1 MGSRERGRH
10 AARPGPSARALSR
23 GHPQQPRGRTGHRSR
38 CRWPEGDHDRS
49 RRTHRQGRS
58 PRRPG
63 GGAAS
68 RDSVTSL
75 RLHNTMS
82 GRLEQFV
89 PIEPGHVRMYTCGPT
104 VHDYSHIG
112 NFRTFLFEDL
122 LRRVLLQQGYR
133 VTQVMNLTD
142 VEDRII
148 KKSAE
153 RGQTIDEFTEQYIEA
168 FFQDLD
174 TLRIQRAEHYPR
186 ATQHICEMVS
196 LIERLTENGH
206 TYVADG
212 STYYRISSFPRYGR
226 LAHLDV
232 SGLKAGARVDVDEYG
247 KDDPRDFVL
256 WKARKPGEQS
266 WETPLGAGRS
276 GWHIE
281 CSAMSMQYLGETLDI
296 HTGGVDLIFPHH
308 EDEIAQSE
316 GATGKTFARYW
327 LHAQFLQDAMGE
339 KMSKRLKN
347 FSTVRDLLSE
357 RYAPRTIR
365 YALLTGG
372 HYRSPLA
379 FSPEVLKGADN
390 AIKRLDEFA
399 VRLGSVAA
407 DAEAPAEIREHWD
420 EALKDDLNL
429 PAAVGHLF
437 EFIKTFNTRLESG
450 MATAE
455 ERAEAMAMLR
465 HANRILDVIEFPAVV
480 DAQVERL
487 IAEREAARKGR
498 DFARADEIRKQ
509 LLGMGIQIDD
519 TKDGTRWKRI
529 R

>member
-1 MGSRERGRH
+1 
-10 AARPGPSARALSR
+10 
-23 GHPQQPRGRTGHRSR
+23 
-38 CRWPEGDHDRS
+38 
-49 RRTHRQGRS
+49 
-58 PRRPG
+58 
-63 GGAAS
+63 
-68 RDSVTSL
+68 
-75 RLHNTMS
+75 MS
-82 GRLEQFV
+82 GQTEEFTPLNAGQ
-89 PIEPGHVRMYTCGPT
+89 VRMYTCGTT
-104 VHDYSHIG
+104 VHDYAHIG

-122 LRRVLLQQGYR
+122 LRRVLIQQGYQ

-148 KKSAE
+148 KKAADK
-153 RGQTIDEFTEQYIEA
+153 GVTIDEFTEPYIEA
-168 FFQDLD
+168 FFEHLD
-174 TLRIQRAEHYPR
+174 ILRIERAEHYPR
-186 ATQHICEMVS
+186 ATQHIFEMVS
-196 LIERLTENGH
+196 LIEVLSEKGH

-212 STYYRISSFPRYGR
+212 STYYRISSFPHYGR

-266 WETPLGAGRS
+266 WETPLGVGRP

-281 CSAMSMQYLGETLDI
+281 CSAMSMQYLGQTLDI

-308 EDEIAQSE
+308 EDEIGQSE

-327 LHAQFLQDAMGE
+327 LHAQFLQDSMVE

-357 RYAPRTIR
+357 GYAPRAIR
-365 YALLTGG
+365 YALLTGA

-390 AIKRLDEFA
+390 AVKRLDEFA

-407 DAEAPAEIREHWD
+407 DAEAPAEIREQWD

-429 PAAVGHLF
+429 PAAVGHPF
-437 EFIKTFNTRLESG
+437 QFIKTFKTRLESG
-450 MATAE
+450 KATSE
-455 ERAEAMAMLR
+455 ERAGAMAMLR
-465 HANRILDVIEFPAVV
+465 HANRIHDVIEFPQPVC
-480 DAQVERL
+480 AQV
-487 IAEREAARKGR
+487 
-498 DFARADEIRKQ
+498 D
-509 LLGMGIQIDD
+509 
-519 TKDGTRWKRI
+519 
-529 R
+529 

>member
-1 MGSRERGRH
+1 M
-10 AARPGPSARALSR
+10 AM
-23 GHPQQPRGRTGHRSR
+23 
-38 CRWPEGDHDRS
+38 
-49 RRTHRQGRS
+49 
-58 PRRPG
+58 
-63 GGAAS
+63 
-68 RDSVTSL
+68 
-75 RLHNTMS
+75 RLHNTLS
-82 GRLEQFV
+82 GQVEEFK

-148 KKSAE
+148 KKAAE
-153 RGQTIDEFTEQYIEA
+153 HGQTIDEFTEKYIEA
-168 FFQDLD
+168 FFEDLD

-186 ATQHICEMVS
+186 ATEHIFEMVS
-196 LIERLTENGH
+196 LIDLLNEKGH
-206 TYVADG
+206 TYVTDG
-212 STYYRISSFPRYGR
+212 STYFRIATFPRYGE
-226 LAHLDV
+226 LAHLDHA
-232 SGLKAGARVDVDEYG
+232 GLKAGARVDVDEYG

-266 WETPLGAGRS
+266 WETPLGIGRP

-281 CSAMSMQYLGETLDI
+281 CSAMSMKYLGESFDI
-296 HTGGVDLIFPHH
+296 HTGGVDNIFPHH
-308 EDEIAQSE
+308 ENEIAQSE
-316 GATGKTFARYW
+316 GASGKPFVRYW
-327 LHAQFLQDAMGE
+327 LHAQHLQDSVGE

-347 FSTVRDLLSE
+347 FTTIRDLVAE
-357 RYAPRTIR
+357 GYQPRAIR
-365 YALLTGG
+365 YALLTGA

-379 FSPEVLKGADN
+379 FSPELLKAADS

-399 VRLGSVAA
+399 VRLGPTPTEAEPTPAVRSRWD
-407 DAEAPAEIREHWD
+407 DALR
-420 EALKDDLNL
+420 DDLNL

-450 MATAE
+450 KTTPE
-455 ERAEAMAMLR
+455 ERAGAMAMLR
-465 HANRILDVIEFPAVV
+465 HANSVLDVVEFPDVV
-480 DAQVERL
+480 DAEVERL
-487 IAEREAARKGR
+487 IAERQAARDRR
-498 DFARADEIRKQ
+498 DFGRADEIRQQ
-509 LLGMGIQIDD
+509 LLRMGIQIDD